1 MNRREGQANGRHERD
16 AGDPPDQNGRPQ
28 AGIPPAEDQL
38 AQSVQAVSPQGV
50 PLGAA
55 GIRTDAAGCD
65 RGSDHICAAGGAD
78 LIWRE
83 VKTEMKSMVFV
94 ATYTRGDVVRKLS
107 LHYDLYGGD
116 NELEIY
122 KRAISD
128 AYDLRESDEEIISSI
143 RRF

>member
-1 MNRREGQANGRHERD
+1 MRGGENNGRHERD
-16 AGDPPDQNGRPQ
+16 TGDSPDQHRQPQ
-28 AGIPPAEDQL
+28 AGIAPAEEDQL

-65 RGSDHICAAGGAD
+65 RGSDHICAAGGTD

-94 ATYTRGDVVRKLS
+94 FTYTRGPVVRKLS

>member
-1 MNRREGQANGRHERD
+1 MCCRRDRFD
-16 AGDPPDQNGRPQ
+16 
-28 AGIPPAEDQL
+28 
-38 AQSVQAVSPQGV
+38 
-50 PLGAA
+50 LG
-55 GIRTDAAGCD
+55 G
-65 RGSDHICAAGGAD
+65 
-78 LIWRE
+78 

-94 ATYTRGDVVRKLS
+94 VTYTRGAVVRKLS

-128 AYDLRESDEEIISSI
+128 AYDLRESDEEIITAI